1 MQRLLVWFSVLALLA
16 GCANSSH
23 IITGKTRP
31 AISPS
36 QVQLYD
42 RPPAKYEEIAI
53 IEASSKGAFAIG
65 DQAKIDTV
73 IARLKEQAAQLG
85 ANGVLL
91 ESTGN
96 ESSGGVVVGSAT
108 GTNPS
113 FGTGIYSAAFHKT
126 GRALAIYVP

>member
-1 MQRLLVWFSVLALLA
+1 MKRLILKVSILALLA

-23 IITGKTRP
+23 IITGQTRP
-31 AISPS
+31 PLSPS
-36 QVQLYD
+36 QVRLYD
-42 RPPAKYEEIAI
+42 RPPAKYEEIGI
-53 IEASSKGAFAIG
+53 IEASSRGAFAIG

-73 IARLKEQAAQLG
+73 IARLKEQAAELG

-91 ESTGN
+91 ESTGT
-96 ESSGGVVVGSAT
+96 ESSGGVVMGTAT

-126 GRALAIYVP
+126 GKALAIYVP

>member
-1 MQRLLVWFSVLALLA
+1 MRKLLVWFTTLALLA

-23 IITGKTRP
+23 IITGQTRP
-31 AISPS
+31 PIDPS
-36 QVQLYD
+36 QVRLYD
-42 RPPAKYEEIAI
+42 RPPTKYEEIAI
-53 IEASSKGAFAIG
+53 IDASSRGSFAIG

-73 IARLKEQAAQLG
+73 VARLKEQAAQLG

-91 ESTGN
+91 QGTGN
-96 ESSGGVVVGSAT
+96 ESGGGVVIGGTT

-113 FGTGIYSAAFHKT
+113 FGTGIYSEAFQKT